1 MKSEIPTFLLDNQRR
16 ISPGK
21 SGVALKTGF
30 FDKGVRHFA
39 SLIKT
44 TYVQWD
50 AANRKGF
57 LQGIDARVKVLFLI
71 LFIFIV
77 SFKKTVAPQLSLC
90 LFFFILVLLSRLNPF
105 SFYGRV
111 LFFGF
116 FSGFLV
122 TLPSSLNIIT
132 PGDMIVPLIHLSS
145 PHQFWVYHIPET
157 IGITRQGMAG
167 VVQLTMRIIN
177 SLSLSFLIIHTTP
190 FPEIMRALKSLRV
203 PDPFL
208 MIITLSYK
216 YIFVFAKTLE
226 DIHLARKGRTVD
238 FKGTEGRQWIAGR
251 MAFLLR
257 KTQIRCEEVFQAMLA
272 RGFSG
277 EVVFHACPK
286 LNKGDLTAVS
296 IFVVAAMVCLIM

>member
-1 MKSEIPTFLLDNQRR
+1 MKSKIPAFLLDEQHHAP
-16 ISPGK
+16 PGK
-21 SGVALKTGF
+21 SGVAMKSGF
-30 FDKGVRHFA
+30 FDKGVRRFA

-44 TYVQWD
+44 TYAQWD

-71 LFIFIV
+71 LFILIV
-77 SFKKTVAPQLSLC
+77 SLKKTVAPQFSLC
-90 LFFFILVLLSRLNPF
+90 LFFFVLVLLSRLNLF
-105 SFYGRV
+105 SFYCRV
-111 LFFGF
+111 LL
-116 FSGFLV
+116 FSFLFGFLV
-122 TLPSSLNIIT
+122 ALPSSLNIIT
-132 PGDMIVPLIHLSS
+132 PGDMAVPIIKLSS
-145 PHQFWVYHIPET
+145 PYQFWVYHIPET

-167 VVQLTMRIIN
+167 VVQLTMRIVN
-177 SLSLSFLIIHTTP
+177 SLSLSFLLIYTTP
-190 FPEIMRALKSLRV
+190 FSEIMRALKSLRV

-216 YIFVFAKTLE
+216 YIFVFARTLE

-238 FKGTEGRQWIAGR
+238 FKGAEGRRWIAGR

-277 EVVFHACPK
+277 EVAFHACPK
-286 LNKGDLTAVS
+286 MNKNDM
-296 IFVVAAMVCLIM
+296 AAASVFLAAAIIYLII